1 MELVV
6 NFFRDIREECFVKGR
21 SDVEHAHELLGWY
34 KPAAPGN
41 AREICNGAPIDR
53 DFEVLA
59 FLRTAQDMRHVV
71 VKFLS

>member
-6 NFFRDIREECFVKGR
+6 NFFRDIREECFVTGT
-21 SDVEHAHELLGWY
+21 SNVENAHELLGWY

-41 AREICNGAPIDR
+41 AREICNRAPIDR

-59 FLRTAQDMRHVV
+59 LLSTAQDGPHIVA
-71 VKFLS
+71 KFLS